1 MQRAK
6 GQASFADGWIEI
18 RASFLDEVNRIVNWT
33 AVTGS
38 LEGIYGSSTGRPSY
52 RLEVL
57 LKSLLLQQW
66 YGLSDPQMEAALAD
80 RLSWRRFVG
89 LGLADEV
96 PDHSTL
102 SRFRA
107 QIADRQEGLWRAVQE
122 QLQAH
127 GLLLKRGTM
136 IDATLVRAASE
147 DRAVDAEART
157 GRGSGDYVHGYK
169 AHMAVDEGSE
179 LIRDVIV
186 TPGNVNET
194 VVADDLVQGD
204 EGTVYADAAYSTH
217 RRRAALWQRG
227 IRPAIVYRRHK
238 NDRFVCPVMRAYN
251 RMVSS
256 TRARVETVFAVL
268 KQHMGWRRC
277 RYIGLRRNTTH
288 VYLLALAY
296 NLKRWTRLKPV
307 LA

>member
-1 MQRAK
+1 MQRQK
-6 GQASFADGWIEI
+6 GQKSFADGWVEI
-18 RASFLDEVNRIVNWT
+18 RESFLDEVDRVVDWKRLMGT
-33 AVTGS
+33 LQGV
-38 LEGIYGSSTGRPSY
+38 YGASTGRPSY
-52 RLEVL
+52 PLEVL
-57 LKSLLLQQW
+57 LKSVLLQQW

-80 RLSWRRFVG
+80 RMSWRRFVG
-89 LGLADEV
+89 LGLTDAV

-107 QIADRQEGLWRAVQE
+107 QIAARQEELWRAVQE
-122 QLQAH
+122 QLQGQ

-136 IDATLVRAASE
+136 IDATLVQAASE
-147 DRAVDAEART
+147 DKAVDSEART

-169 AHMAVDEGSE
+169 AHMAVDQGSE

-217 RRRAALWQRG
+217 RRRATLWERG

-251 RMVSS
+251 RMVSQ

-288 VYLLALAY
+288 VYLLAVAY
-296 NLKRWTRLKPV
+296 NLKRWTRLQPV
-307 LA
+307 MT

>member
-1 MQRAK
+1 MQRPNK
-6 GQASFADGWIEI
+6 QESFMDGWLEV
-18 RASFLDEVNRIVNWT
+18 RASFLDEVDRRVDWKGL
-33 AVTGS
+33 TGS
-38 LEGIYGSSTGRPSY
+38 LQGIYGSETGRPSY
-52 RLEVL
+52 PLDVL
-57 LKSLLLQQW
+57 LKCLLLQQW
-66 YGLSDPQMEAALAD
+66 YGLSDPQMEAAVAD

-89 LGLADEV
+89 LGVLDSV

-102 SRFRA
+102 SRFRSA
-107 QIADRQEGLWRAVQE
+107 IADRQEELWRAVQS
-122 QLQAH
+122 QLQAQ

-136 IDATLVRAASE
+136 IDATLVQAASKNE
-147 DRAVDAEART
+147 AVDNEART
-157 GRGSGDYVHGYK
+157 GRGSKGFVHGYK
-169 AHMAVDEGSE
+169 AHMAVDQDSE

-217 RRRAALWQRG
+217 KRRVALQARG
-227 IRPAIVYRRHK
+227 IRAAIVWRCSKH
-238 NDRFVCPVMRAYN
+238 DRFVCPVLRAYN
-251 RMVSS
+251 RMVSR

-277 RYIGLRRNTTH
+277 RYIGLRRNTAH

-296 NLKRWTRLKPV
+296 NLKRASRLQPV
-307 LA
+307 IV